1 MLMKKNESL
10 KKAMKL
16 SYKKQKATTSP
27 HEYSMSEALL
37 LASVITYLII
47 VCASVN
53 SGTSEETALLT
64 TSIYT
69 YLLILNEI
77 KQYRIR

>member
-1 MLMKKNESL
+1 MKKTKDS
-10 KKAMKL
+10 KKAMKS
-16 SYKKQKATTSP
+16 SYRKQKVTTSP
-27 HEYSMSEALL
+27 RSMSEALL

-53 SGTSEETALLT
+53 SGTSEETALST

-69 YLLILNEI
+69 YLLILNEL
-77 KQYRIR
+77 KQYRTR